1 MKTNETT
8 AAAAPAPA
16 QFPWRKIVALLGGQ
30 GVSLCGDYALLV
42 SMIWTAVQL
51 GGPAAVTTLMLAAT
65 IPRTLMLVFGGT
77 VADRLGPRFVLLR
90 TTSGR
95 ILLLAAGSALV
106 FSVHALWTLLII
118 AVVEGVLLGL
128 GSPSYGTIMPQL
140 IDDERL
146 DRANSLYATVLRLAP
161 IIGTPFG
168 AWLIAFG
175 KLWPCLALVAL
186 TCAANTVGLLYATKG
201 MPKPVLAT
209 PAESVPATASA
220 EPKKRDSLLRGSG
233 DGLRILASNARLRW
247 LFISAFCLDLA
258 FGWPLEVALPLLVK
272 KQNWG
277 VEAVGEV
284 IAVFSAG
291 ALVAGAVG
299 AILAHRISLQVRLVV
314 TGVGIAAGIMAMA
327 AAPSVLTLAAT
338 GFAVGLMCGL
348 NGPAIVTTYQQAAQA
363 ASREKLGASMSM
375 LSLAG
380 IGAAP
385 VSVALFG
392 ALTLALG
399 LQTTWLLCGL
409 VALIGPV
416 AAALALRHPAET
428 AIKSEPLI
436 EDTVTVP
443 DEFELSAELI
453 EQIQQI
459 PVEV

>member
-1 MKTNETT
+1 
-8 AAAAPAPA
+8 
-16 QFPWRKIVALLGGQ
+16 
-30 GVSLCGDYALLV
+30 
-42 SMIWTAVQL
+42 
-51 GGPAAVTTLMLAAT
+51 
-65 IPRTLMLVFGGT
+65 
-77 VADRLGPRFVLLR
+77 
-90 TTSGR
+90 
-95 ILLLAAGSALV
+95 
-106 FSVHALWTLLII
+106 
-118 AVVEGVLLGL
+118 
-128 GSPSYGTIMPQL
+128 
-140 IDDERL
+140 
-146 DRANSLYATVLRLAP
+146 
-161 IIGTPFG
+161 
-168 AWLIAFG
+168 
-175 KLWPCLALVAL
+175 
-186 TCAANTVGLLYATKG
+186 
-201 MPKPVLAT
+201 
-209 PAESVPATASA
+209 
-220 EPKKRDSLLRGSG
+220 
-233 DGLRILASNARLRW
+233 
-247 LFISAFCLDLA
+247 
-258 FGWPLEVALPLLVK
+258 
-272 KQNWG
+272 
-277 VEAVGEV
+277 
-284 IAVFSAG
+284 
-291 ALVAGAVG
+291 
-299 AILAHRISLQVRLVV
+299 
-314 TGVGIAAGIMAMA
+314 MAMA